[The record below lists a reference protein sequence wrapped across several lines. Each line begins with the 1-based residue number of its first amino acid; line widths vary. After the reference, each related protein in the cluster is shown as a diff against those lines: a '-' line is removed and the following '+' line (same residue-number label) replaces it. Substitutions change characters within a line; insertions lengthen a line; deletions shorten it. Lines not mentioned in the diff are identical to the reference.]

1 MTKALIALLYIGGP
15 MAMVQLIY
23 RIADNNGNKTA
34 KLVEK
39 LPVLKEKKFFIQIAL
54 PLLFMLFFGVICV
67 IFSIPA
73 KIFFVV
79 CGAVVGLING
89 IAVTIMYKCE

>member
-1 MTKALIALLYIGGP
+1 MEKALIALLYIGGP
-15 MAMVQLIY
+15 MALVQLIY
-23 RIADNNGNKTA
+23 RIVDHNGNKTA

-39 LPVLKEKKFFIQIAL
+39 LPVLKQKKLLIQIAV

-67 IFSIPA
+67 LCSIPA
-73 KIFFVV
+73 KIFFIV